1 MSEFRWKNFDLSLS
15 MAYQLGR
22 HIVNGLPFK
31 YLSLGIDPF
40 VMDIGHTKFWEKPGD
55 DDAEYPSWE
64 SAMNSYHFNSGVDRY
79 VEKVNWLKLKTLT
92 IGYSLPEKWMK
103 KMGIKECRI
112 FASGENLFTITNYS
126 GLDPE
131 TVNITTGNDQGTN
144 YPLARKLT
152 LGLTLKF

>member
-1 MSEFRWKNFDLSLS
+1 MSEFRWKNLDLSFS

-22 HIVNGLPFK
+22 HMINGLPIK
-31 YLSLGIDPF
+31 YFNVGADAF
-40 VMDIGHTKFWEKPGD
+40 VMDIGHTKFWEQPGD
-55 DDAEYPSWE
+55 DDADYPSWQYPT
-64 SAMNSYHFNSGVDRY
+64 NTYHFFNAVDRY

-92 IGYSLPEKWMK
+92 IGYTLPQKWMK
-103 KMGIKECRI
+103 KVGIKEFRL
-112 FASGENLFTITNYS
+112 FASGENLFTWDNYS

-131 TVNITTGNDQGTN
+131 TVNITSGYDNGTN